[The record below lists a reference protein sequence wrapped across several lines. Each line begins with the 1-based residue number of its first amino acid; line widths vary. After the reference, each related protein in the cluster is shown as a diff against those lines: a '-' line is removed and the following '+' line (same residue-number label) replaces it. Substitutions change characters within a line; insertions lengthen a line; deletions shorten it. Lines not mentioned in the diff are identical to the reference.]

1 MNCRVRLARAVGSPT
16 WGLVEHCKLL
26 LRGPATSDFFLYTD
40 ASAYGCRDRL
50 IRTNLGHQAK
60 NGTIGRPGEL

>member
-1 MNCRVRLARAVGSPT
+1 
-16 WGLVEHCKLL
+16 
-26 LRGPATSDFFLYTD
+26 LYTD

-60 NGTIGRPGEL
+60 NGTIGRPGELWFFLGHVIKNRDCSGKSGTNGHIKCVQHICC